1 MREEENKRTSPKSKV
16 KSFFKKRWAFPAVYI
31 ASAAIILTGVLWYQ
45 NSASETDK
53 YKYDNA
59 DLPTKQTD
67 EPAEPVAKEFEN
79 FAWPVVDEDSFITQ
93 KEFYDNT
100 ASKEKQAESL
110 VFYNNQ
116 YQPNT
121 GIDLKM
127 EDDSEFEV
135 VAALSGTVTKVAE
148 DSLLGNTI
156 EIDHDNG
163 IKTYYQSVKDFQVE
177 EGAEVKKG
185 QPLAT
190 AGKSKL
196 NQEAGVHVHFEVRKD
211 NVAVNPIDYFG
222 KPLSALQSDDTS
234 GATSEKESPVEESS
248 NSDEEMPTDNKLE
261 NGTNANQDE
270 DSEGSTSTDPN
281 A

>member
-16 KSFFKKRWAFPAVYI
+16 KSFFKKRWAFPAIYI

-59 DLPTKQTD
+59 DMPTKQTD

-79 FAWPVVDEDSFITQ
+79 FAWPVIEEDSFITQ
-93 KEFYDNT
+93 
-100 ASKEKQAESL
+100 

-121 GIDLKM
+121 GIDLKR

-156 EIDHDNG
+156 EIDHENG

-177 EGAEVKKG
+177 VGDEVKKG

-196 NQEAGVHVHFEVRKD
+196 NQDASVHVHFEVRKD

-234 GATSEKESPVEESS
+234 GATSEAGSEVEESS
-248 NSDEEMPTDNKLE
+248 TSEEEMPTDNSLE
-261 NGTNANQDE
+261 NGSNSNQDE
-270 DSEGSTSTDPN
+270 DAEGSTSTDPN

>member
-16 KSFFKKRWAFPAVYI
+16 KSFFKKRWAFPAIYI
-31 ASAAIILTGVLWYQ
+31 SSAAIILTGVLWYQ

-59 DLPTKQTD
+59 DMPTKQTD

-79 FAWPVVDEDSFITQ
+79 FAWPVIEEDSFITQ

-121 GIDLKM
+121 GIDLKR

-156 EIDHDNG
+156 EIDHENG

-177 EGAEVKKG
+177 VGDEVKKG

-196 NQEAGVHVHFEVRKD
+196 NQDASVHVHFEVRKD

-234 GATSEKESPVEESS
+234 GATSEAGSEVEESS
-248 NSDEEMPTDNKLE
+248 TSEEEMPTDNSLE
-261 NGTNANQDE
+261 NGSNSNQDE
-270 DSEGSTSTDPN
+270 DAEGSTSTDPN

>member
-1 MREEENKRTSPKSKV
+1 MREEENKRTSPKKSKV
-16 KSFFKKRWAFPAVYI
+16 KSFFKKRWAFPAIYI

-53 YKYDNA
+53 YKYDA
-59 DLPTKQTD
+59 DMPTKPID

-79 FAWPVVDEDSFITQ
+79 FAWPVLDEDSFVTQ

-135 VAALSGTVTKVAE
+135 VAALSGTVTRVAE

-156 EIDHDNG
+156 EIDHEDG

-177 EGAEVKKG
+177 VGDEVEKG
-185 QPLAT
+185 QSLAT

-196 NQEAGVHVHFEVRKD
+196 NQEASVHVHFEVRKD

-234 GATSEKESPVEESS
+234 GATSEADSEVDESS
-248 NSDEEMPTDNKLE
+248 SADEEMPTDNSFE
-261 NGTNANQDE
+261 NGINSDQDE
-270 DSEGSTSTDPN
+270 DAEGTTDPN